1 MKPNALNAVWA
12 LKDVV
17 SPRNALFE
25 VRVLLCKESLPKF
38 NAFAFPCDRRT
49 RRTHYDMDV
58 ANVSF
63 KYV

>member
-1 MKPNALNAVWA
+1 MEPNALNAVWV

-17 SPRNALFE
+17 SSRDALFD

-38 NAFAFPCDRRT
+38 NTFAFPCDRRT
-49 RRTHYDMDV
+49 QRTHYDMDV
-58 ANVSF
+58 ANASF